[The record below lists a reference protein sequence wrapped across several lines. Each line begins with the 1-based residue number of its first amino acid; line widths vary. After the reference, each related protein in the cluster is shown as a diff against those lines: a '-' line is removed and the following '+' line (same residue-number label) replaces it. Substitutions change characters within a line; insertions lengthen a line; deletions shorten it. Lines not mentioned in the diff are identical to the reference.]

1 MQTVSSM
8 LCAPRW
14 RRLGAMRWD
23 AETWTAVSAPWW
35 RELMAMMTGGQALVQ
50 QLKAESIDTIF
61 GLPGVQLDWAFDAIY
76 EERDHFRVIHTRH
89 EQGTAYMADGYAR
102 STGRIGMCLV
112 VPGPG
117 LLNASGALATAYGCS
132 SPVLCVSGQIDS
144 KLIGRGRGL
153 LHGVRNQMEAIASVT
168 KWQGRALAPAEVPG
182 LVHEAFRQLG
192 DGRPRPVEIEL
203 PADVLQATGEVQLLP
218 PARVGRP

>member
-35 RELMAMMTGGQALVQ
+35 RELMAMMTGGRGIL
-50 QLKAESIDTIF
+50 
-61 GLPGVQLDWAFDAIY
+61 
-76 EERDHFRVIHTRH
+76 H
-89 EQGTAYMADGYAR
+89 E
-102 STGRIGMCLV
+102 
-112 VPGPG
+112 
-117 LLNASGALATAYGCS
+117 
-132 SPVLCVSGQIDS
+132 
-144 KLIGRGRGL
+144 
-153 LHGVRNQMEAIASVT
+153 VRNQMEAIASVT

-192 DGRPRPVEIEL
+192 DGRPRPVEIEV
-203 PADVLQATGEVQLLP
+203 PADVLQATGEVQLLQ
-218 PARVGRP
+218 PARVERPAGDPDL